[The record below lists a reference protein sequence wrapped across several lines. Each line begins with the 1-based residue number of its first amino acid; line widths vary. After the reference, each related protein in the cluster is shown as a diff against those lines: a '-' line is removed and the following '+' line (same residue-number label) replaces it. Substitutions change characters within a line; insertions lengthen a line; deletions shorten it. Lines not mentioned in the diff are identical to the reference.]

1 MTVGR
6 KTSVDFTRVR
16 CYVIRIPKAYHT
28 GMSSMFRKC
37 ALVVALVVST
47 FPVAY
52 ACPWEGTVSN
62 IPQSSAMT
70 KEASDDAERYIKSN
84 PYDEKMIVDIGSRS
98 TFAFVYERNGCLGYG
113 DSALRNALSQLNS
126 ENKEIRDVCVT
137 ADGSYVIIIGEEEWG
152 YRSRGAPDELTIYMK
167 QACRSDNRIYSA
179 AFNTKGGYI
188 LITEKFI
195 LLKQNSQVAMRR
207 INSVH
212 DKFGKAKSCCMT
224 DAGFV
229 VCCER
234 GVVAFNIPQSLA
246 KKLNEE
252 SGAIPDYI
260 KFEDSGQYF
269 IYGRKVNGAKFCSW
283 WLW

>member
-16 CYVIRIPKAYHT
+16 CYVIRIPKAYHA

-98 TFAFVYERNGCLGYG
+98 TFAAVDGRNGCWGYG
-113 DSALRNALSQLNS
+113 DDALNDALKTVNS
-126 ENKEIRDVCVT
+126 ERKEIRDVCVT
-137 ADGSYVIIIGEEEWG
+137 AHNSYVIITGEGG
-152 YRSRGAPDELTIYMK
+152 YRSRGAPNELTIYMD
-167 QACRSDNRIYSA
+167 QACESGNRIYSA

-188 LITEKFI
+188 LVTELFI
-195 LLKQNSQVAMRR
+195 LYKQNAGAAMRR
-207 INSVH
+207 SKSVH
-212 DKFGKAKSCCMT
+212 SKFGKAISCSMT
-224 DAGFV
+224 DDGCV
-229 VCCER
+229 ICYEG
-234 GVVAFNIPQSLA
+234 GVSAHNIPQSLA

-269 IYGRKVNGAKFCSW
+269 IYWRKENSRWCTW